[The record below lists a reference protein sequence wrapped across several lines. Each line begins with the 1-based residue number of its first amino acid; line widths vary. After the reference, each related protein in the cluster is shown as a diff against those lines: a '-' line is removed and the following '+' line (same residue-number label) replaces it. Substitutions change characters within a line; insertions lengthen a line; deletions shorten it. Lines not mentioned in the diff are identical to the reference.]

1 VTSGAAYNATVT
13 DATPPVP
20 ESLTS
25 EWPAPAPRPT
35 PRWLLPF
42 WNADERRL
50 RALWRVVCQLLLF
63 ALMLFLLT
71 RPLRA
76 RPGGGLTRVA
86 FASLGVSF
94 AVWLSIV
101 LAARFLDRRPWSAFG
116 LQWKQGAW
124 WADLAF
130 GLGLGAALMAAVFQV
145 EWALGWVSVTPAV
158 EATSWLTTVGA
169 WGVPLL
175 LFVNVGFYEEMLTRG
190 YPLHQL
196 AEGLRG
202 RWLGPAAALGVS
214 TALTSAVFGLGH
226 FGNPN
231 ATWVSTINIM
241 LAGLL
246 LAAGYVLT
254 GRMALSIGL
263 HVTWNY
269 FQGVVYGF
277 PVSGTREASTTRW
290 VLHQG
295 GPDVWTG
302 GSFGPEAG
310 LIGLLAMLLGVL
322 LIAAWVRLREGRVA
336 LCQALAEPPARPSR
350 AA

>member
-1 VTSGAAYNATVT
+1 MTFDAAYNATVN
-13 DATPPVP
+13 DASLPVP
-20 ESLTS
+20 EGPTGEL
-25 EWPAPAPRPT
+25 PAPPSRPT
-35 PRWLLPF
+35 PLWLLPF
-42 WNADERRL
+42 WNGDERRV
-50 RALWRVVCQLLLF
+50 RALWRVVCQGLLF

-86 FASLGVSF
+86 LASLGVSLC
-94 AVWLSIV
+94 VWLSIV
-101 LAARFLDRRPWSAFG
+101 LAARFLDRRPWGDFG
-116 LQWKQGAW
+116 LQWRQRAW

-130 GLGLGAALMAAVFQV
+130 GLGLGAALMTAIFQI
-145 EWALGWVSVTPAV
+145 EHMLGWVSVTPAV
-158 EATSWLTTVGA
+158 ESTSWLTAAGA
-169 WGVPLL
+169 WGIPLL

-214 TALTSAVFGLGH
+214 TALTSATFGLGH

-231 ATWVSTINIM
+231 ATWVSTVNIM

-246 LAAGYVLT
+246 LATGYVLT
-254 GRMALSIGL
+254 GRMALPIGL

-277 PVSGTREASTTRW
+277 PVSGTSEASATRV
-290 VLHQG
+290 VLRQG

-322 LIAAWVRLREGRVA
+322 LIVAWVRLREGRVA
-336 LCQALAEPPARPSR
+336 LCRSLAEPPARPR
-350 AA
+350 AT